1 MQNTHWI
8 LLDTETTGSTKPI
21 FTVELAAQRMTG
33 WERDGAPFRRLL
45 NHGQEIPPEASRVNG
60 YTREILDRDGDPP
73 ADVYKAFAEYVGE
86 RPLVSYHL
94 DFDWAQVLAPEWE
107 RLGIKPIGEPGF
119 CALKLTQRLLD
130 PVPAGNCKLQTLR
143 QYYRLPE
150 RGAHTALGD
159 VETVIDLF
167 QNVLRPLAER
177 RGLATWQQIRD
188 FTEEEWYASRIPF
201 GKFKGR
207 VFFEATD
214 DPALKDWLEWLADS
228 SNERSSHMG
237 RWYLRQLA
245 SGASVEDAAMLDLEL
260 LEGSGEVRSG
270 LVIFQQAETSQYRR
284 LVEAA
289 QNRLAELE
297 LEYGVEKAKVDT
309 IRSRLF
315 ESLRSFYQARDQLKI
330 RIQYRRAYIDRL
342 LAEGEEAAAST
353 ADDFEQ
359 ESDKKDREYD
369 SAASALEGKRELNE
383 EETSR
388 LKALWKKLV
397 KMFHPDQYEQD
408 PEKRRT
414 YELLT
419 QAINDARD
427 RGDIALL
434 ESIAKDPDGFI
445 HRQGWASVTL
455 DGGEGLRDL
464 RSLYEHLQV
473 RILELIEELNDLR
486 SSPDYE
492 LYAFAETDA
501 TLIER
506 VVSAQRG
513 EFESEINT
521 LQSEADRL
529 AREIEELVGETPF

>member
-1 MQNTHWI
+1 MTKTRWI
-8 LLDTETTGSTKPI
+8 LLDTETTGFKKPI
-21 FTVELAAQRMTG
+21 FTVELAAQRMMG

-45 NHGQEIPPEASRVNG
+45 NHGREIPPEACRVHG

-73 ADVYKAFAEYVGE
+73 TDVYKAFGEYVGK
-86 RPLVSYHL
+86 RPVIAYHL
-94 DFDWAQVLAPEWE
+94 DFDWAEVLVPEWE

-119 CALKLTQRLLD
+119 CALKLAQRLLD

-167 QNVLRPLAER
+167 QNVLRSLAER

-207 VFFEATD
+207 IFFEATT
-214 DPALKDWLEWLADS
+214 DPALMGWLEWLAAS

-237 RWYLRQLA
+237 QWYLRQLA

-260 LEGSGEVRSG
+260 LDVSGEGRGG
-270 LVIFQQAETSQYRR
+270 LVIFQRAESSHYRR

-289 QNRLAELE
+289 RNRLAELE
-297 LEYGVEKAKVDT
+297 LEYGIEKAKVDT

-315 ESLRSFYQARDQLKI
+315 ESLRPFYQARDQLKI
-330 RIQYRRAYIDRL
+330 RIQYRRAFIDRL
-342 LAEGEEAAAST
+342 LAEGEEAAAAT
-353 ADDFEQ
+353 TEDFEQ
-359 ESDKKDREYD
+359 ESAKKDREYD
-369 SAASALEGKRELNE
+369 STASALKGKRELNE
-383 EETSR
+383 EETSK
-388 LKALWKKLV
+388 LKSLWKKLV
-397 KMFHPDQYEQD
+397 RMFHPDQYEQD

-419 QAINDARD
+419 QAINAARD
-427 RGDIALL
+427 RGDIELL
-434 ESIAKDPDGFI
+434 ESIAKDPEGFI

-455 DGGEGLRDL
+455 DSGEGLRDL
-464 RSLYEHLQV
+464 RSLFEHLQI
-473 RILELIEELNDLR
+473 RILELIDGLDDLR
-486 SSPDYE
+486 SCPDYE
-492 LYAFAETDA
+492 LYEFAEKDA
-501 TLIER
+501 TVMEQ
-506 VVSAQRG
+506 VVSVQRA

-521 LQSEADRL
+521 LQAEADRL
-529 AREIEELVGETPF
+529 TAEIEELVGEAPF

>member
-1 MQNTHWI
+1 MTNTPWL

-45 NHGQEIPPEASRVNG
+45 NHGREIPPEASRVNG

-73 ADVYKAFAEYVGE
+73 ADVYRAFAEYVGE

-94 DFDWAQVLAPEWE
+94 EFDWAQVLVPEWE

-150 RGAHTALGD
+150 RGAHTAPGD

-167 QNVLRPLAER
+167 QKVLRSLAER
-177 RGLATWQQIRD
+177 RGLETWQQIRD

-245 SGASVEDAAMLDLEL
+245 SRASVEDAAMLDLEL

-270 LVIFQQAETSQYRR
+270 LVIFQQAETSHYRR

-330 RIQYRRAYIDRL
+330 RIQYQRAYIDRL

-353 ADDFEQ
+353 AEDFEQ
-359 ESDKKDREYD
+359 ESAKKDREYD
-369 SAASALEGKRELNE
+369 STASALEGKRELNE

-434 ESIAKDPDGFI
+434 ESIAKDPEGFI

-513 EFESEINT
+513 EFESEIST

-529 AREIEELVGETPF
+529 AAEIEELVGETPF

>member
-1 MQNTHWI
+1 MRNSTWI
-8 LLDTETTGSTKPI
+8 LFDTETTGFSKPI
-21 FTVELAAQRMTG
+21 FAVELAAQRMKG

-45 NHGQEIPPEASRVNG
+45 NHGREIPPEACRVHG

-73 ADVYKAFAEYVGE
+73 TDVYKAFAKYVGK
-86 RPLVSYHL
+86 RPVVAYHL
-94 DFDWAQVLAPEWE
+94 DYDWNQVLAPEWE
-107 RLGIKPIGEPGF
+107 RIRIKTIGEPGF
-119 CALKLTQRLLD
+119 CALKLAQRLLD

-177 RGLATWQQIRD
+177 RGLGTWKQVRD

-207 VFFEATD
+207 IFFEAAD
-214 DPALKDWLEWLADS
+214 DPELRRWLEWLAAS
-228 SNERSSHMG
+228 SNARSSRMG
-237 RWYLRQLA
+237 LWYLQQLA
-245 SGASVEDAAMLDLEL
+245 TGAAAEDAAMLDFGL
-260 LEGSGEVRSG
+260 LEDIVNAKGG
-270 LVIFQQAETSQYRR
+270 LVIFQQAETSHYRR

-289 QNRLAELE
+289 RNRLAELE
-297 LEYGVEKAKVDT
+297 LEYGIEKAKVDT

-315 ESLRSFYQARDQLKI
+315 ESLRPFYQVRDQLKI
-330 RIQYRRAYIDRL
+330 RIQYRRAFIDRL
-342 LAEGEEAAAST
+342 LAEGEEAAAAT
-353 ADDFEQ
+353 AEDYEQ
-359 ESDKKDREYD
+359 ESATKDSEYD
-369 SAASALEGKRELNE
+369 STASALDGKRELNE
-383 EETSR
+383 EETSQ

-397 KMFHPDQYEQD
+397 KMFHPDQCELD
-408 PEKRRT
+408 PGKRRT

-427 RGDIALL
+427 RGDIELL

-455 DGGEGLRDL
+455 DGGDGLREL

-473 RILELIEELNDLR
+473 RILELIEGLNDLR
-486 SSPDYE
+486 ASPDYE
-492 LYAFAETDA
+492 LYEFAEKDA
-501 TLIER
+501 TVIEQ

-513 EFESEINT
+513 EFESEIMT
-521 LQSEADRL
+521 LQAEADRL
-529 AREIEELVGETPF
+529 AAEIEELVGETPF